1 MCVCVCL
8 CVCVCVCVCAILE
21 PVSRQSLEF
30 VLYAR
35 LGRCVCVCLWV
46 CLYVGVGGFMCV
58 CGGVVCGWVWICFY
72 VGVCEWLFVC
82 VPKEMFKVSEACR
95 SQQHFHKDFSGISER
110 WVVVA
115 VFKA

>member
-58 CGGVVCGWVWICFY
+58 CGGGLY
-72 VGVCEWLFVC
+72 VGGCGFVFMWVC
-82 VPKEMFKVSEACR
+82 VNGCLCVFQRRCSK
-95 SQQHFHKDFSGISER
+95 SQKHADRNNTFTKTL
-110 WVVVA
+110 VVLV
-115 VFKA
+115 KGG